1 MSGWYWSGQC
11 CLLLPH
17 HLLNQTCVC
26 FNGQVAL
33 RGGLELRREVLGSSG
48 RKPVQGM
55 SIAMVE
61 VLKASPAASE
71 AVLLHMGALP
81 AVAM

>member
-1 MSGWYWSGQC
+1 M
-11 CLLLPH
+11 LLVVTSPFAQS
-17 HLLNQTCVC
+17 NVCV
-26 FNGQVAL
+26 FIGQVAL

-48 RKPVQGM
+48 RKLVPGM